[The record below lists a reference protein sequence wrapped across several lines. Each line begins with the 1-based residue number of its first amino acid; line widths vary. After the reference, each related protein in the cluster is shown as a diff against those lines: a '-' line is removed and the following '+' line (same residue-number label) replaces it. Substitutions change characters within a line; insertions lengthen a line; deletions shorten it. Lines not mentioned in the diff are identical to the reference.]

1 MTTTLTEH
9 YKGLLMALACA
20 LVALSGVGPLAH
32 NLRLALTG
40 VHTPGVIVA
49 TKWDGC
55 GPSGRS
61 CAYFP
66 VVRFRLRDGHTM
78 EVEGTIGTDNPP
90 EFHAGEKVT
99 VYYDSWDPQT
109 AVIDSWKD
117 LWLGP
122 LGSIVLGTVFVLLG
136 AWKEE
141 SHQATSESHQATS
154 ESASETIIH
163 EETGAYPAQEHDQV
177 TSEFE
182 APCRGTRWQRRCP
195 QP

>member
-66 VVRFRLRDGHTM
+66 VVRFPLRDGHTV
-78 EVEGTIGTDNPP
+78 EVEGTIGSDNPP
-90 EFHAGEKVT
+90 EFHIGQKVT
-99 VYYDSWDPQT
+99 VAYDPQRPT
-109 AVIDSWKD
+109 SMVIATWGNV
-117 LWLGP
+117 LAP
-122 LGSIVLGTVFVLLG
+122 LGLIVLASFFALAMARPLLRPLRR
-136 AWKEE
+136 
-141 SHQATSESHQATS
+141 
-154 ESASETIIH
+154 AS
-163 EETGAYPAQEHDQV
+163 
-177 TSEFE
+177 
-182 APCRGTRWQRRCP
+182 CP
-195 QP
+195 